1 MRDPVHQQ
9 TLDNGLRVVWEEDH
23 RQPLVA
29 IEARII
35 GGLREEGPY
44 LGMGIT
50 HFLEHMLFKGT
61 TTRAPGTIDQEVR
74 RYGGSINAFTSHDH
88 TGVTLYVE
96 SRYVREALAMLSDI
110 LQHAVFP
117 EEEFQKERVVVISEI
132 QMNRDDPER
141 RISDLFWSHLFLVHP
156 YRHPILGYLEQLK
169 KLTAKDMATY
179 YHSQYLPNNVV
190 LACAGDIDSS
200 TFPKIVQETF
210 GTWERGVP
218 YQQLVQT
225 EPPTLSPREA
235 IDELPVQAAYMTLGF
250 PSTRLADPN
259 LYALDVLAGILGQGR
274 SSRLYEELVRKRQVA
289 QIAAAANYTPFDP
302 GAFTVYLRTEPS
314 QAQAAI
320 DATYEVIEA
329 IKRDGVS
336 AAELTKARRQ
346 VEADYLFRHQTI
358 ESVAEDLASSLAMTG
373 DPAFSKGYVAGVDRV
388 TADDVKRVANQY
400 LVRTAA
406 TLAIIRPPAKAETT
420 APPTEERP
428 NVTKTVLPNGLTVLI
443 GVDRHLPLASIVVG
457 GHGGVRVETEQRQGL
472 SNLTAQMLLKGTSK
486 RSASEIA
493 AFVESLGGRMSAFS
507 GRDLF
512 GVGLDVLS
520 GDVSQGLG
528 LMQELITDS
537 TFPAEEVALQEQLVL
552 RELEARDDDVFD
564 LASRRMRE
572 TLFKGHPY
580 QLDPLGDKATIGKLR
595 REDCQA
601 FAKQWLTAN
610 NLVIG
615 VFGDVNPDTVLA
627 DIRQRFGQLPKGQAK
642 WPDRLDQAPLGGIRE
657 AVETRQKEQ
666 SVILLGFRG
675 TRAAS
680 EDRYALDSLTA
691 ILSGM
696 SGRLFQAVR
705 EKLGLSYTLGATD
718 VPAWDQGYLVVYAAT
733 RPEERDKTL
742 DGILGQLR
750 LIVDQPVGDEELR
763 LAKQYLIGAHRLDLQ
778 QLTGWGKRILTD
790 ELYGLGYDS
799 WTQYETRINAVTPK
813 AVQDAARRYLT
824 LNAYAKVLVGPQPGG
839 SPQPVAGAA
848 AAGRDAR

>member
-457 GHGGVRVETEQRQGL
+457 GHGGRRVVREAKRRLGRLDALVNSAADFFPTPLPKL
-472 SNLTAQMLLKGTSK
+472 SERDWDRHLDLNLKGSFFC
-486 RSASEIA
+486 AQEA
-493 AFVESLGGRMSAFS
+493 ARVMRRGSI
-507 GRDLF
+507 
-512 GVGLDVLS
+512 VQILD
-520 GDVSQGLG
+520 
-528 LMQELITDS
+528 
-537 TFPAEEVALQEQLVL
+537 
-552 RELEARDDDVFD
+552 
-564 LASRRMRE
+564 
-572 TLFKGHPY
+572 
-580 QLDPLGDKATIGKLR
+580 
-595 REDCQA
+595 
-601 FAKQWLTAN
+601 AN
-610 NLVIG
+610 KIW
-615 VFGDVNPDTVLA
+615 
-627 DIRQRFGQLPKGQAK
+627 K
-642 WPDRLDQAPLGGIRE
+642 
-657 AVETRQKEQ
+657 
-666 SVILLGFRG
+666 
-675 TRAAS
+675 
-680 EDRYALDSLTA
+680 RYAA
-691 ILSGM
+691 
-696 SGRLFQAVR
+696 
-705 EKLGLSYTLGATD
+705 Y
-718 VPAWDQGYLVVYAAT
+718 
-733 RPEERDKTL
+733 
-742 DGILGQLR
+742 GIS
-750 LIVDQPVGDEELR
+750 
-763 LAKQYLIGAHRLDLQ
+763 K
-778 QLTGWGKRILTD
+778 
-790 ELYGLGYDS
+790 
-799 WTQYETRINAVTPK
+799 
-813 AVQDAARRYLT
+813 
-824 LNAYAKVLVGPQPGG
+824 
-839 SPQPVAGAA
+839 AGAA
-848 AAGRDAR
+848 AMVDVLRRALSPRIHVHAVAPGHIRFPGERMGIPAGQVAQAVVGLLGR